1 MSDWFEFVLVNSVW
15 KLSYNVLVHM
25 VPACLRQCK
34 RQTVWSYTVKQ
45 SDELVINNFAFTT
58 YNWCISA
65 FQTCYMFKIRLKVTQ
80 NYIFAQLTNSF

>member
-1 MSDWFEFVLVNSVW
+1 MLLMSDWFEFVLVNSVW

-65 FQTCYMFKIRLKVTQ
+65 FQTC
-80 NYIFAQLTNSF
+80 